1 MENGVTIMNYPK
13 EFDELVNSF
22 YEIERIL
29 NALEKKPRIYDT
41 DVLLYSGETHTLKAI
56 AENEGITQKEL
67 SELMYRTKGA
77 TSLMI
82 DKLVKK
88 GLVTKSPG
96 RGDQR
101 KTTLCLTEK
110 GKHIH
115 DDHLKLDN
123 DRLTTWFQN
132 TQIPHEQLVIA
143 NQVVKEYL
151 KKYKETFIEQH

>member
-115 DDHLKLDN
+115 ADHLKLDN